1 IKKCRIEDELGRR
14 MDFVL
19 DAINTDHIY
28 ISFHSLDMLHSLGI
42 NGILGITQV
51 THIYKLPFPELTFSV
66 GVESREERR
75 RSWWCKKGTF
85 SKKRRSS
92 QCSKHPSSSTVMASL
107 STIARANSSSAPTP
121 KVPSHVTRTSLF
133 SWIPMVVLFS
143 PSVERYNFFP
153 FLLVFNV
160 AKELVAQIRR
170 KVDPAT
176 SVMLGKE
183 VFWLCIKPAF
193 DAAFERW
200 GIKVFLNLL
209 DQSWTLRLF
218 FFVVDKNG
226 NGGFAEFLSATE
238 KNGKSIAVSFY
249 EVLVKSI
256 AEFQNLYSYACFA
269 LKGAPKKGGCEHVRR
284 SHMGLIVHVFS
295 QNGSLVS
302 KVNFVDLA
310 GYEDARK
317 KSSDGSY
324 LAEIKNYTHATG
336 FVKNPSFCQDTIY
349 MVSLAS
355 WSCHWICR
363 AFLDST
369 KRNASSA
376 KQMVNSHK
384 N

>member
-1 IKKCRIEDELGRR
+1 IKKCRIENELGRR

-28 ISFHSLDMLHSLGI
+28 ISFHSLGI
-42 NGILGITQV
+42 NGIPDITQKAEKNEGGV
-51 THIYKLPFPELTFSV
+51 GGARRVLFQRCTIAPVWSTSLKGASHSGAARFSMPLRNLWLRFVAKWTPPPALCSGRKSFGFASSLLLMRPLKGYVLLTDHL
-66 GVESREERR
+66 
-75 RSWWCKKGTF
+75 TYLT
-85 SKKRRSS
+85 
-92 QCSKHPSSSTVMASL
+92 SSTTFPV
-107 STIARANSSSAPTP
+107 TI
-121 KVPSHVTRTSLF
+121 
-133 SWIPMVVLFS
+133 I
-143 PSVERYNFFP
+143 
-153 FLLVFNV
+153 
-160 AKELVAQIRR
+160 QQ
-170 KVDPAT
+170 
-176 SVMLGKE
+176 
-183 VFWLCIKPAF
+183 
-193 DAAFERW
+193 W

-218 FFVVDKNG
+218 FFTVDKNG

-249 EVLVKSI
+249 EVDDRERAMDLLNLEKPPILVFEDRGRIQFKGLSQVLVKSI

-284 SHMGLIVHVFS
+284 SHMGLIVHIFS

-336 FVKNPSFCQDTIY
+336 FVEGN
-349 MVSLAS
+349 
-355 WSCHWICR
+355 
-363 AFLDST
+363 
-369 KRNASSA
+369 
-376 KQMVNSHK
+376 
-384 N
+384 

>member
-1 IKKCRIEDELGRR
+1 
-14 MDFVL
+14 MDL
-19 DAINTDHIY
+19 LN
-28 ISFHSLDMLHSLGI
+28 
-42 NGILGITQV
+42 
-51 THIYKLPFPELTFSV
+51 PE
-66 GVESREERR
+66 
-75 RSWWCKKGTF
+75 K
-85 SKKRRSS
+85 
-92 QCSKHPSSSTVMASL
+92 PP
-107 STIARANSSSAPTP
+107 I
-121 KVPSHVTRTSLF
+121 
-133 SWIPMVVLFS
+133 
-143 PSVERYNFFP
+143 
-153 FLLVFNV
+153 LVFEDRGRIQF
-160 AKELVAQIRR
+160 K
-170 KVDPAT
+170 
-176 SVMLGKE
+176 G
-183 VFWLCIKPAF
+183 
-193 DAAFERW
+193 
-200 GIKVFLNLL
+200 
-209 DQSWTLRLF
+209 
-218 FFVVDKNG
+218 
-226 NGGFAEFLSATE
+226 LSQ
-238 KNGKSIAVSFY
+238 
-249 EVLVKSI
+249 VLVKSI

-376 KQMVNSHK
+376 KQMETYKQLILRGVVPFAH
-384 N
+384 